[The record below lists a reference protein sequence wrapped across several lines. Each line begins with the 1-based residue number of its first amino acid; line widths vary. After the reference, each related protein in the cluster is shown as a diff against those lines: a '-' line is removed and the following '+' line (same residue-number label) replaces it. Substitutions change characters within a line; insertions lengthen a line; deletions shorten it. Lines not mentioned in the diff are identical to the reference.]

1 MATCNF
7 IDNPAPFPIY
17 AMSGEDLEVWT
28 CPYCDVVLERDGEGW
43 TCPDCGCHTR
53 YPDQD
58 ACTRDEWLEHMR
70 VEDLADELEAAV
82 DDFAPLFYR
91 VELRPGYYEGVQIA
105 VTLEDDPRDMDED
118 DARGLWGLGRSAAVR
133 ALDSETA
140 RLRAMLDRWAA
151 GFGFTPLA
159 VFARFSSGET
169 WYAPVDTDERRAA

>member
-17 AMSGEDLEVWT
+17 AMSDDDLACRT
-28 CPYCDVVLERDGEGW
+28 CPYCGVVLERDGEGW

-58 ACTRDEWLEHMR
+58 ACTRDEWLENMR

-82 DDFAPLFYR
+82 DDFAPMFYR

-105 VTLEDDPRDMDED
+105 VALEDDPRDMDDEQTL
-118 DARGLWGLGRSAAVR
+118 DAWGMDRARAIR
-133 ALDSETA
+133 ALEIDTA
-140 RLRAMLDRWAA
+140 ALEAGLDEWAA
-151 GFGFTPLA
+151 AFGFTPLA

-169 WYAPVDTDERRAA
+169 WYSPVDTDERMAA